1 VTSGLSETA
10 YTPDQRQ
17 RLIRHERRVPGSSPN
32 RWRTD
37 ASHERRAKKLERRTA
52 ACGRQPKVL
61 LMKNSRKFLKK
72 RSIKAG
78 MPPGSLVHIG
88 HTPAEAVSIDVI
100 GYDQEAFEEQRFQSV
115 DDCLQH
121 LERPGI
127 TWVNVEGVHDVE
139 IIRLLGGRFALHPLV
154 LEDIVNT
161 VQRPKIEDHDGY
173 LFIVLRM
180 LRPTGGGDFTSEQLS
195 IILGPSYLFT
205 FQEGI
210 QGDVFDAVRER
221 IRNGKGKIRAMGA
234 DYLAYALIDAIVDSY
249 FSVLEDLGERI
260 VEIEEDLTKTP
271 DATALHE
278 INDIKKEIIFLRKAV
293 WPLREAV
300 SFLERG
306 ESPLLSPSSRIYFR
320 DIYDHTVQVIDTV
333 ETYRDL
339 LSGMLD
345 LYLSSISNRTN
356 EVMKFLTVIGTIF
369 MPLTFLVGVYGMNFK
384 YLPEL
389 EWRSGYFMLWGLM
402 IALTFAMIIY
412 FRRKRWL

>member
-1 VTSGLSETA
+1 MA
-10 YTPDQRQ
+10 DIP
-17 RLIRHERRVPGSSPN
+17 
-32 RWRTD
+32 
-37 ASHERRAKKLERRTA
+37 
-52 ACGRQPKVL
+52 VL
-61 LMKNSRKFLKK
+61 PMKNSRKFLKK

-88 HTPAEAVSIDVI
+88 QTPAEAVSIDLI
-100 GYDQEAFEEQRFQSV
+100 GYDQETFEEQRFQTMG
-115 DDCLQH
+115 DCLQH
-121 LERPGI
+121 LERTGI

-139 IIRLLGGRFALHPLV
+139 IIRLLGERFALHPLV

-195 IILGPSYLFT
+195 IILGHNYLFT

-210 QGDVFDAVRER
+210 QGDVFEAVRER

-234 DYLAYALIDAIVDSY
+234 DYLAYSLIDAIVDSY

-260 VEIEEDLTKTP
+260 VDIEEDLTKSP
-271 DATALHE
+271 DSTALHG

-306 ESPLLSPSSRIYFR
+306 ESTLLSPSSRIYFR

-369 MPLTFLVGVYGMNFK
+369 MPMTFLVGVYGMNFK
-384 YLPEL
+384 HLPEL
-389 EWRSGYFMLWGLM
+389 EWRNGYFMLWGFM
-402 IALTFAMIIY
+402 IALSIAMIIY

>member
-1 VTSGLSETA
+1 MNS
-10 YTPDQRQ
+10 
-17 RLIRHERRVPGSSPN
+17 
-32 RWRTD
+32 
-37 ASHERRAKKLERRTA
+37 
-52 ACGRQPKVL
+52 
-61 LMKNSRKFLKK
+61 SRKFLKK

-88 HTPAEAVSIDVI
+88 DTPAEAVSIELI
-100 GYDQEAFEEQRFQSV
+100 GYDPATIGELRFHTV
-115 DDCLQH
+115 DDCLPH
-121 LERPGI
+121 LKRPGV

-139 IIRLLGGRFALHPLV
+139 IIRHLGEQFSLHPLV

-161 VQRPKIEDHDGY
+161 IQRPKVEDYDDY

-180 LRPTGGGDFTSEQLS
+180 LRPTGGGEFSSEQLS
-195 IILGPSYLFT
+195 MILGPNYLFT

-210 QGDVFDAVRER
+210 QGDVFDMVRER
-221 IRNGKGKIRAMGA
+221 LRSNKGKGRSMGA

-249 FSVLEDLGERI
+249 FSVLEDLGEQI
-260 VEIEEDLTKTP
+260 VNLESDLALTP
-271 DATALHE
+271 DKSTLIE
-278 INDIKKEIIFLRKAV
+278 INGIKKEIILLRKAV

-306 ESPLLSPSSRIYFR
+306 ESVLIAPSSRIYFR
-320 DIYDHTVQVIDTV
+320 DVYDHTVQVIDTV

-356 EVMKFLTVIGTIF
+356 EIMKFLTVIGTIF

-384 YLPEL
+384 HMPEL
-389 EWRSGYFMLWGLM
+389 EWPNGYFILWGLM
-402 IALTFAMIIY
+402 IVLSIAMIVY

>member
-1 VTSGLSETA
+1 
-10 YTPDQRQ
+10 
-17 RLIRHERRVPGSSPN
+17 
-32 RWRTD
+32 
-37 ASHERRAKKLERRTA
+37 
-52 ACGRQPKVL
+52 
-61 LMKNSRKFLKK
+61 MKNHRKFLKK
-72 RSIKAG
+72 RSVKAG

-88 HTPAEAVSIDVI
+88 EIPAQAVSIELI
-100 GYDQEAFEEQRFQSV
+100 GYGPETFEEQRFKTV
-115 DDCLQH
+115 DDCLPN

-127 TWVNVEGVHDVE
+127 TWVNVEGVHDVD
-139 IIRLLGGRFALHPLV
+139 IIRHLGERFALHPLV

-161 VQRPKIEDHDGY
+161 GQRPKIEDYDSY

-180 LRPTGGGDFTSEQLS
+180 LKPTGGGEFTSEQLS
-195 IILGPSYLFT
+195 MILGDNYLFT
-205 FQEGI
+205 FQEGL
-210 QGDVFDAVRER
+210 QGDVFDTVRER
-221 IRNGKGKIRAMGA
+221 LRSGKGKGRGMGA
-234 DYLAYALIDAIVDSY
+234 DYLAYALIDAIVDNY

-260 VEIEEDLTKTP
+260 VNLEEDLTLAP
-271 DATALHE
+271 DTTTLHE

-306 ESPLLSPSSRIYFR
+306 DSHLLSPSTRLYFR
-320 DIYDHTVQVIDTV
+320 DVYDHTVQVIDTV

-345 LYLSSISNRTN
+345 LYLSSISNRIN

-384 YLPEL
+384 HMPEL
-389 EWRSGYFMLWGLM
+389 EWHLGYFILWGLM
-402 IALTFAMIIY
+402 IGLSIAMIIY